1 MSETQDEIPPPPPP
15 PATQQTPTQQTPHTV
30 STIKLPILK
39 KGEYDIWAMKMEHYL
54 AHTDYPI
61 WEVIQNGNGPV
72 SVTTDTTTNPS
83 QISKVVQMVLTGG
96 RVLARVLTVI
106 VTRKSICMKCWSRTS
121 VFRSHRIKAH
131 QSQHEWFQLFVW
143 HVCCKSRMLSSWVHS
158 Q

>member
-72 SVTTDTTTNPS
+72 SVTTDTIIIQNGTWSDQYRRMILASVEKDHFVWPS
-83 QISKVVQMVLTGG
+83 ITEDG
-96 RVLARVLTVI
+96 
-106 VTRKSICMKCWSRTS
+106 VTRLKEYVELTPTEAIQADCD
-121 VFRSHRIKAH
+121 IKAIKNH
-131 QSQHEWFQLFVW
+131 LQGPTN
-143 HVCCKSRMLSSWVHS
+143 
-158 Q
+158 